1 MGYVDR
7 SPIVSGMT
15 DDGDGR
21 YHVTTDDW
29 LARQFEEHRSQL
41 RAVAYRML
49 DSPSEADDAVQETWL
64 RLSRTDSDGID
75 NLDGWLTTVVSRV
88 CLDMLR
94 ARVSRRAE
102 PAAAHLDE
110 VLEIPDAGGDP
121 EYEALLA
128 DALGPA
134 LQVVLDTLT
143 PAERLAFVLHDVFA
157 VPFDEIGTILG
168 RSPNAAKQLASR
180 ARRRVQGTTP
190 DARTDVGGQRAVVDA
205 FLAASRSGDLDQLVA
220 VLDPDIVL
228 RADHAAVQM
237 GSPEEVRG
245 ATAVAQVFSGR
256 ALAAQPAVVDGIV
269 GVTWAPGGRAKVVW
283 DITVTGDRITRID
296 MVADADS
303 LDELDLVILD

>member
-1 MGYVDR
+1 
-7 SPIVSGMT
+7 MT
-15 DDGDGR
+15 DGGNER

-29 LARQFEEHRSQL
+29 LAQRFEEQRPHL
-41 RAVAYRML
+41 RAVALRML
-49 DSPSEADDAVQETWL
+49 DSPSEADDAVQEAWL
-64 RLSRTDSDGID
+64 RLSRADSDGID
-75 NLDGWLTTVVSRV
+75 NLGGWLTTVVSRV

-94 ARVSRRAE
+94 SRASRRAE
-102 PAAAHLDE
+102 PPGAHLDD
-110 VLEIPDAGGDP
+110 VIGSVDDGGDP

-134 LQVVLDTLT
+134 LQVVLDTLA

-180 ARRRVQGTTP
+180 ARRRVQGSTP
-190 DARTDVGGQRAVVDA
+190 AVSTDVPRQRAVVDA
-205 FLAASRSGDLDQLVA
+205 FLAASRSGDLGELVA

-228 RADHAAVQM
+228 RADAAAVGM
-237 GSPEEVRG
+237 GSPHEVRG
-245 ATAVAQVFSGR
+245 ATAVAKVFSGR
-256 ALAAQPAVVDGIV
+256 ALAAQPALVDGIV

-283 DITVTGDRITRID
+283 DITITGDTITRID

-303 LDELDLVILD
+303 LNELDLVILD